1 LEVNFLTFKNFLKSH
16 NIAYTGIKNVHRRYL
31 MPSYKLS
38 KNKTPSR
45 STRSG
50 KLVFLK
56 YFAVFVVCSMALSML
71 IYSLQ
76 NNNKPITSAATSYT
90 PAHGV
95 VNKPPTTWSGS
106 PFGQG
111 KPEYVVAAPIQ
122 SPTASPQIPRGV
134 TAEELQTLKDR
145 LDNHPRRDQ
154 EMKRILDFMAYRHD
168 LEQLKQLAESGNSRS
183 AQAMELAKDINAGLP
198 ARLQQREIMGSDAMM
213 IKAMVLDV
221 IDPDP
226 TRRKASLKDFES
238 NITAAMAIPADPR
251 DADFLAQQD
260 KLLAAFHAVPEAAR
274 NLDQY
279 RADLHALRMRIY
291 ASNQPAR

>member
-1 LEVNFLTFKNFLKSH
+1 
-16 NIAYTGIKNVHRRYL
+16 
-31 MPSYKLS
+31 MPSDKLS
-38 KNKTPSR
+38 KIKSPSR
-45 STRSG
+45 LPRSG
-50 KLVFLK
+50 KSAFLK
-56 YFAVFVVCSMALSML
+56 YVAVFAACSVALSVL

-76 NNNKPITSAATSYT
+76 NDDKPIANGATSNT
-90 PAHGV
+90 PMQGAA
-95 VNKPPTTWSGS
+95 NKPPSSWNSS

-111 KPEYVVAAPIQ
+111 KPEYVVAAPTP

-145 LDNHPRRDQ
+145 LNNHPRRDQ

-168 LEQLKQLAESGNSRS
+168 LEQLKELMQSGNSRS
-183 AQAMELAKDINAGLP
+183 TQAMELAKDLNAGLP
-198 ARLQQREIMGSDAMM
+198 ARLQQRELMGNDAML
-213 IKAMVLDV
+213 IKAMVLEV

-251 DADFLAQQD
+251 DVDFLAQQD